1 MGSGRVDPAQMH
13 VAGAARDS
21 LPLANVRRF
30 GKAAR
35 SRGAKKQQFDVVRS
49 CKLRGHAIFSAYNPF
64 YSLAGF
70 LVGAL
75 VGMTGVGGGSLMT
88 PLLVLLFGFHP
99 STAVGTD
106 LLYASVTKTAGTVV
120 HGKRQTVDWKIVTS
134 LASGSVP
141 AAILTLSLMGYFGIK
156 GAQTALLLNM
166 LLGGALLLTSF
177 AVFFRPWILGW
188 AGHHID
194 AMEARRVTGWTVA
207 LGAILGVLV
216 SITSVGAGALG
227 TTALLI
233 LYPKLP
239 VARIAG
245 SDIAHAVPL
254 TLIAGIGHWLMGSV
268 DLGLM
273 LALLAGSIPGV
284 IVGSLVASRSS
295 DSVLRPIL
303 AITLLLSSVKLLT
316 A

>member
-1 MGSGRVDPAQMH
+1 
-13 VAGAARDS
+13 
-21 LPLANVRRF
+21 
-30 GKAAR
+30 
-35 SRGAKKQQFDVVRS
+35 
-49 CKLRGHAIFSAYNPF
+49 
-64 YSLAGF
+64 
-70 LVGAL
+70 VGL
-75 VGMTGVGGGSLMT
+75 TGVGGGSLMT

-106 LLYASVTKTAGTVV
+106 LLYASVTKSVGTGV
-120 HGKRQTVDWKIVTS
+120 HHKGQTVDWRIVGS

-141 AAILTLSLMGYFGIK
+141 AAIVTLCLMAYFGVSSARSALVLNLLL
-156 GAQTALLLNM
+156 GAALLV
-166 LLGGALLLTSF
+166 TSI
-177 AVFFRPWILGW
+177 AVFFRPWILRW

-194 AMEARRVTGWTVA
+194 AMEAGRVKRWTVL
-207 LGAILGVLV
+207 LGAALGVLV

-268 DLGLM
+268 DLTLM
-273 LALLAGSIPGV
+273 VALLAGSIPG
-284 IVGSLVASRSS
+284 IILGSLLATRSS

-303 AITLLLSSVKLLT
+303 AVTLLFSAVKLLT

>member
-1 MGSGRVDPAQMH
+1 
-13 VAGAARDS
+13 
-21 LPLANVRRF
+21 
-30 GKAAR
+30 
-35 SRGAKKQQFDVVRS
+35 
-49 CKLRGHAIFSAYNPF
+49 
-64 YSLAGF
+64 
-70 LVGAL
+70 
-75 VGMTGVGGGSLMT
+75 MT

-99 STAVGTD
+99 ATAVGTD
-106 LLYASVTKTAGTVV
+106 LLYASVTKSVGTAV
-120 HGKRQTVDWKIVTS
+120 HHKGETVDWKIVGA

-141 AAILTLSLMGYFGIK
+141 AAIVTLTMMAYLHV
-156 GAQTALLLNM
+156 TAAHSAFFLNV
-166 LLGGALLLTSF
+166 LLGGALLLTSI
-177 AVFFRPWILGW
+177 AVVFRPWILRW
-188 AGHHID
+188 AGHHIH
-194 AMEARRVTGWTVA
+194 AMEQRRLTRWTVL

-268 DLGLM
+268 DVTLM
-273 LALLAGSIPGV
+273 LSLLAGSIPGI
-284 IVGSLVASRSS
+284 IVGSLLATRSS
-295 DSVLRPIL
+295 DSVLRPVL
-303 AITLLLSSVKLLT
+303 AITLLLSSVRLLT